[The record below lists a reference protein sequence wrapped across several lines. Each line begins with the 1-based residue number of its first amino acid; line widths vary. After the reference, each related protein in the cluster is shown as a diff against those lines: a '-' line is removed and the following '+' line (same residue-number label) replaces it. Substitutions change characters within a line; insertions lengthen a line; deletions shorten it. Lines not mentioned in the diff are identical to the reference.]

1 MDVDRRNTARMKVI
15 VVKHGWP
22 TKRMVGRDG
31 MRAAWLLVQ
40 HADQAVAFQ
49 RKCLA
54 LMGRLQKT
62 GQVSR
67 KDVAYLTDRV
77 QVNEGKPQ
85 VYGTQFHV
93 VDGARQPRPIHDA
106 PNVEKRRKSMGLTTM
121 KEYTEL
127 MNT

>member
-1 MDVDRRNTARMKVI
+1 MEVDRRNTERMKVI
-15 VVKHGWP
+15 VDQHGWP

-31 MRAAWLLVQ
+31 MRGAWLLVQ

-54 LMGRLQKT
+54 LMSPLQKT

-85 VYGTQFHV
+85 RYGTQFHV
-93 VDGARQPRPIHDA
+93 VEGVLQPRPIRDA
-106 PNVEKRRKSMGLTTM
+106 VNVDKRGKSMGLSTM

-127 MNT
+127 MTT